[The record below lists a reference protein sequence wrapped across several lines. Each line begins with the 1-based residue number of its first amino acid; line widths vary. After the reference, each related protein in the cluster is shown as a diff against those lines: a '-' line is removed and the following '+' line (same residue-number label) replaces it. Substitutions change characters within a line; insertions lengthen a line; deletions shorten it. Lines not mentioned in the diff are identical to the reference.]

1 MDALERTAGDICSC
15 RKPPL
20 RVLVIDDD
28 DCVCTAIRAI
38 LSRRNGET
46 EIASRAAAGI
56 RALETSRFDIV
67 VIDVFMP
74 GLSGLH
80 TIAHIRRKSTVP
92 IIVMS
97 GLRLRQTPGAEDYF
111 AMAMQRGASTWLRKP
126 FSPPQLLEAIDR
138 SLAAAHFTGTLT
150 Q

>member
-1 MDALERTAGDICSC
+1 MDAFERTAGDISASM
-15 RKPPL
+15 KPPL

-38 LSRRNGET
+38 LSRRNSET
-46 EIASRAAAGI
+46 ETAPRAAAGI

-74 GLSGLH
+74 GLTGLQ
-80 TIAHIRRKSTVP
+80 TITHIRRKSTVP
-92 IIVMS
+92 IIAMS
-97 GLRLRQTPGAEDYF
+97 GFRLRQAPGAEDF
-111 AMAMQRGASTWLRKP
+111 IAMAMQRGASTWLQKP
-126 FSPPQLLEAIDR
+126 FSPPQLLEAIHR
-138 SLAAAHFTGTLT
+138 SLAAAHCTGPLT

>member
-1 MDALERTAGDICSC
+1 MDALERTAGDIRSWT
-15 RKPPL
+15 KPPL

-80 TIAHIRRKSTVP
+80 TIAHIRRKSTIP

-97 GLRLRQTPGAEDYF
+97 GFRLRQTPGTEDYF

-126 FSPPQLLEAIDR
+126 FSAPQLLEAIDR
-138 SLAAAHFTGTLT
+138 SLATAHFTGPMT
-150 Q
+150 